1 MTPNRQKI
9 HRAFVILLVALAGC
23 SPTKPPNAD
32 LADAASALDAARTA
46 GAATYAPLE
55 LRNAADHL
63 SQAQASVDTHDYDV
77 AMRMARESQVDSELA
92 KVKARLGKVREQVQA
107 RIRENAHLRQELNLS
122 GKSSLPESQP

>member
-1 MTPNRQKI
+1 MTPNRKKI
-9 HRAFVILLVALAGC
+9 HRAIVILLTVLAGC

-32 LADAASALDAARTA
+32 LTDAASALDAARTA

-55 LRNAADHL
+55 LRNAQDHL

-92 KVKARLGKVREQVQA
+92 RIKARLGKVREQVQA
-107 RIRENAHLRQELNLS
+107 RIRENAQLRQDLNAGSQLNN
-122 GKSSLPESQP
+122 PESQP